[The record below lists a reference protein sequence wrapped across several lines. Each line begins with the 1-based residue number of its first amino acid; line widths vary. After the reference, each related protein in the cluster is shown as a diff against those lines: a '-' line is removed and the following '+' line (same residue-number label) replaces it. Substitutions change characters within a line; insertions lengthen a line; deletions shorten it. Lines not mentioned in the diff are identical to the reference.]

1 MLSVLRFHGSGEG
14 FGLLSKGCL
23 HINMSVNPTITDQGK
38 LVNQLAEISVGKSKT
53 VIKFQQRNDIDTKLE
68 HEFSSEKFN
77 MSKCLYTILDLA
89 NSNIVTSDIRWVRH
103 TVWTQ
108 ILNLEVTNLEKF
120 AWMLRFNSWSK
131 KQSSQSVFRQTA
143 SWIKWH
149 IQWLM
154 DLLKRCLAE
163 I

>member
-1 MLSVLRFHGSGEG
+1 MIMLSVLRFHGSGEG

-89 NSNIVTSDIRWVRH
+89 NSNIVTSDIR
-103 TVWTQ
+103 
-108 ILNLEVTNLEKF
+108 
-120 AWMLRFNSWSK
+120 
-131 KQSSQSVFRQTA
+131 
-143 SWIKWH
+143 
-149 IQWLM
+149 
-154 DLLKRCLAE
+154 
-163 I
+163 